1 MVAHIVSEK
10 IHFDLQQQP
19 EWQNFDLQHFE
30 WQFFSGNTLYN
41 NALNG
46 YDWEAIL
53 WVEMFEWP

>member
-1 MVAHIVSEK
+1 MNVVFSEK

-30 WQFFSGNTLYN
+30 WQFFSGNALYN

-46 YDWEAIL
+46 KIERQY
-53 WVEMFEWP
+53 FE